1 MREIR
6 IFLASSEELK
16 SDRECFEIE
25 IYRKCKMWFSKGI
38 FFHLDIWE
46 DLSAKVSP
54 LGSSQSD
61 YNEVIKQA
69 DILVLLAHTKVGI
82 YTEQEFEVA
91 FGQFQTKKKP
101 FIYTYFKNGVKESS
115 EKSTSLLAFQNK
127 LAKLGHFYSRY
138 NDFSDLWNQF
148 NKELDRLNENEFT
161 EMIVEFQN
169 RGSDAND
176 LKIKQVHSGVGD
188 NIGRDKIIG
197 K

>member
-1 MREIR
+1 MKKIK

-16 SDRECFEIE
+16 AERELFEIE
-25 IYRKCKMWFSKGI
+25 IYRKCKLLFPKGI
-38 FFHLDIWE
+38 FLHLDIWE
-46 DLSAKVSP
+46 DLSAKVSS
-54 LGSSQSD
+54 LCSSQSD
-61 YNEVIKQA
+61 YNEVIKQS

-101 FIYTYFKNGVKESS
+101 FIYTYFKNGVVESS

-127 LAKLGHFYSRY
+127 LKELDHFYSHY
-138 NDFSDLWNQF
+138 NDFNDLWNQF
-148 NKELDRLNENEFT
+148 NKELDRLDGNEFT
-161 EMIVEFQN
+161 EMIVDFQN
-169 RGSDAND
+169 RENKESDIR
-176 LKIKQVHSGVGD
+176 IKQVHNGIGD